1 MELTK
6 ERLVCSKEQ
15 SIELL
20 KYGAPSNTLFAWIE
34 HKDEF
39 GTLNALDENFGTG
52 TPAYTIG
59 ELAHIVG
66 LNFGTY
72 DVRALADKV
81 LQKLKQN
88 DHVKVSVQ

>member
-6 ERLVCSKEQ
+6 EKLVCSKEQ

-20 KYGAPSNTLFAWIE
+20 KYGAPKQTLFAWIQ
-34 HKDEF
+34 HVDEF
-39 GTLNALDENFGTG
+39 GELNLLDENFGTG
-52 TPAYTIG
+52 IPAYTIG

-72 DVRALADKV
+72 DVRVLADKV
-81 LQKLKQN
+81 LEKLKQ
-88 DHVKVSVQ
+88 KQLSPA